1 MLCIWILHNVLCIN
15 PWLIFLVVYFEKG
28 GDDVHH
34 VRTFAE
40 LVTVP
45 DPEILMENIVGKVH
59 IEQ

>member
-1 MLCIWILHNVLCIN
+1 MTYL
-15 PWLIFLVVYFEKG
+15 FLSTVVYFEKG

-45 DPEILMENIVGKVH
+45 DPEILMENIVGKLA
-59 IEQ
+59 Q